1 MRVCRICLCFYI
13 CGQPV
18 QGLTHACLF
27 CSGLAHLASVV
38 SLLAVPHA
46 EFPSPA
52 QLRTKVADRTDQRSP
67 HAEFREK
74 S

>member
-1 MRVCRICLCFYI
+1 MCLCRILSVFLHMWSACA
-13 CGQPV
+13 G
-18 QGLTHACLF
+18 THACLF